1 MATTLHSTD
10 RPTTSSPSHRSGVFV
25 TTQWSVVLQ
34 AGQIPSPTAEAA
46 LAELCRIY
54 WPPLYAYARRMG
66 HAPADAQDLTQGFFA
81 ELLARHLFE
90 KADASRGRFRS
101 FLLAAFKH
109 YLAHQWEKS
118 QTRKR
123 GGHVQILPLEF
134 DTAETRCGVTARA
147 DESPDRQYDRQWAL
161 TLLDSVLERL
171 EKEYSQVG
179 RADLF
184 AGLKVTLTGN
194 RADLPY
200 RAIATQCGLSEGA
213 VKVAAHRLRHRY
225 RELLREEMARTVANP
240 AEVEEELRHLFAA
253 LSNG

>member
-1 MATTLHSTD
+1 MATTAHSTD
-10 RPTTSSPSHRSGVFV
+10 RPSTSSPSHRAGVFV

-34 AGQIPSPTAEAA
+34 AGQAESTSTDAA
-46 LAELCRIY
+46 LAELCRVY

-66 HAPADAQDLTQGFFA
+66 HAQPDAQDLTQGFFA
-81 ELLARHLFE
+81 ELLSRHLFR

-123 GGHVQILPLEF
+123 GGHVQILPLDF
-134 DTAETRCGVTARA
+134 DTAETRCVAAARA
-147 DESPDRQYDRQWAL
+147 DETPDRVYDRQWAL
-161 TLLDSVLERL
+161 ALLDNVLSRLER
-171 EKEYSQVG
+171 EYAQAG

-184 AGLKVTLTGN
+184 AGLKVTLTGH

-200 RAIATQCGLSEGA
+200 QAIAAQCGLSEGA

-225 RELLREEMARTVANP
+225 REFLREEIARTLAS
-240 AEVEEELRHLFAA
+240 AADVEEELRHLFAA
-253 LSNG
+253 LSGG

>member
-1 MATTLHSTD
+1 MATTSHSTD
-10 RPTTSSPSHRSGVFV
+10 RPTTSSPSHRAGVFV

-34 AGQIPSPTAEAA
+34 AGQASSPSAEAA
-46 LAELCRIY
+46 LAELCRAY

-66 HAPADAQDLTQGFFA
+66 HSPPDAQDLTQGFFA
-81 ELLARHLFE
+81 ELLTRHLFE
-90 KADASRGRFRS
+90 KADAARGRFRS
-101 FLLAAFKH
+101 FLLASFKH

-134 DTAETRCGVTARA
+134 DTAETRFRLTADSNEA
-147 DESPDRQYDRQWAL
+147 PDRQYDRQWAL
-161 TLLDSVLERL
+161 ALLDSVLTRL
-171 EKEYSQVG
+171 EQEYAQVG

-184 AGLKVTLTGN
+184 AGLKVTLIGN

-200 RAIATQCGLSEGA
+200 RTIATQCGLSEGA

-225 RELLREEMARTVANP
+225 RELLREEMARTVASSTD
-240 AEVEEELRHLFAA
+240 VEEELRHLFAA
-253 LSNG
+253 LSGG